1 MVCTALQAAIRIHC
15 WRRNSKEVRQLLIS
29 ICGIARR
36 SELGVSR
43 RGSLQR
49 IVLLEKAL
57 LFTLQNLSEKNEK
70 KGRRR
75 KNKFFLQFSFVHK
88 YSRLTN
94 RISAGLVSDIL
105 TTSDGFVDC
114 SKFIFQME

>member
-1 MVCTALQAAIRIHC
+1 MVCTALQAAISIHC
-15 WRRNSKEVRQLLIS
+15 WRRNSKEVRQLLIN

-57 LFTLQNLSEKNEK
+57 LFTLQNLSEKN
-70 KGRRR
+70 GRRR
-75 KNKFFLQFSFVHK
+75 KKVFFLQFSFVHK